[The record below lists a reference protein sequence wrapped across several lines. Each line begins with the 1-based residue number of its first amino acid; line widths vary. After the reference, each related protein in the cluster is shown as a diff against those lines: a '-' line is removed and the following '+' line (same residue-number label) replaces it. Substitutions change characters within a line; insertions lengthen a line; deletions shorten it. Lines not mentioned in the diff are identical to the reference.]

1 MERAIDIIN
10 KNEQSEGTK
19 VVYGDTDSLFI
30 LCQGKSLEE
39 TFKIGER
46 LAKHITSINPFPMEL
61 KFEKVYYPCVTLAKK
76 RYCGY
81 KMEKLNDS
89 RILDA
94 KGIET
99 IRRDTVD
106 AVQKIMDKCLRVM
119 FETKNLSLVKSYL
132 HRQWN
137 KIIQGD
143 VDFKD
148 FIFAKEVKYGMYR
161 SLPPGAIVV
170 ERRLQSDPG
179 AIPRYKER
187 IPYVVVKGQGG
198 AVD

>member
-89 RILDA
+89 KTYSL
-94 KGIET
+94 
-99 IRRDTVD
+99 
-106 AVQKIMDKCLRVM
+106 CLNVC
-119 FETKNLSLVKSYL
+119 V
-132 HRQWN
+132 H
-137 KIIQGD
+137 
-143 VDFKD
+143 V
-148 FIFAKEVKYGMYR
+148 
-161 SLPPGAIVV
+161 
-170 ERRLQSDPG
+170 
-179 AIPRYKER
+179 
-187 IPYVVVKGQGG
+187 
-198 AVD
+198 